1 MIPRWWK
8 AHDYFGPCSRES
20 MANASGKPIL
30 DSGWVSLFAW
40 LGITGLTLCTYFTF
54 REVAN
59 CHFFI
64 GKSWYIIMLIR
75 VSHRSS
81 YHSYG
86 SEKYHI
92 NHFVSSSMGGQ
103 IAKRIQPFSR
113 CLQRL
118 NLVAWRGAMAR
129 RHLRWE
135 DFGNGRQHDQSQ
147 DARPVDL
154 KRWIDWFVHILMLS
168 SWFIMLIYIYII
180 YLI

>member
-1 MIPRWWK
+1 LAWYHWTYPLHIF
-8 AHDYFGPCSRES
+8 HISR
-20 MANASGKPIL
+20 SGKLP
-30 DSGWVSLFAW
+30 
-40 LGITGLTLCTYFTF
+40 
-54 REVAN
+54 
-59 CHFFI
+59 FFI

-129 RHLRWE
+129 RTLGGKTSAWTTTWPI
-135 DFGNGRQHDQSQ
+135 
-147 DARPVDL
+147 ARCQASWSEEMNRVVSSY
-154 KRWIDWFVHILMLS
+154 IDV
-168 SWFIMLIYIYII
+168 
-180 YLI
+180 